1 MSMRNNDLTAAEKK
15 RKIKAANKKFIKKYK
30 LEDNPNVKIGILSEN
45 EDIGVVE
52 QFKTGNIAYDIL
64 TGGNFK
70 GLVNVVYGGPG
81 VGKSTAMR
89 DMIAYTQK
97 EYDAFGLYMNQEK
110 TMDRNYWEERG
121 VNFDQLQV
129 AEFETVEQSL
139 DMCNRCATGEVPVD
153 ILVIDTLQAL
163 APEGELYKGKD
174 TKSVSDNTMALIPR
188 LYSQFFRMYT
198 SLNTGL
204 SIVLVS
210 QIRTAGIGGGM
221 PFDGMTGG
229 NAIKH
234 YCNLIVRMNKSESL
248 TQWPYSV
255 AALPPHSYVVTYK
268 IDKIK
273 GANRY
278 KGLKLKGYF
287 VKGQFEKRF
296 NIIAIAKDL
305 GLHDGKTLQYPNP
318 EKPDEMIDYSARGL
332 NEMINGGDKRRLPK
346 EAVDYLETLLEPT
359 FLEIANKDIAPD
371 EDDEVDLT
379 VLDD

>member
-1 MSMRNNDLTAAEKK
+1 MSLRKNNLSNAEKK
-15 RKIKAANKKFIKKYK
+15 RKIKSSNKSFIKKYK

-45 EDIGVVE
+45 EDIGIIE
-52 QFKTGNIAYDIL
+52 QYKTGNIAYDIL
-64 TGGNFK
+64 TGGNFQ
-70 GLVNVVYGGPG
+70 GLVNVIYGGPG
-81 VGKSTAMR
+81 VGKSTFIR
-89 DMIAYTQK
+89 DMVAYTQK
-97 EYDAFGLYMNQEK
+97 EYDAFHLYMNQEK
-110 TMDRNYWEERG
+110 TMDRNYWDQAG
-121 VNFDQLQV
+121 VKFDQIQV

-139 DMCNRCATGEVPVD
+139 DMCNKAATGEVPVD
-153 ILVIDTLQAL
+153 ILTIDTLQAL

-204 SIVLVS
+204 SIMLVS

-234 YCNLIVRMNKSESL
+234 YCNLIVKMTKSESA

-255 AALPPHSYVVTYK
+255 PKLPPHSYVVTYK

-278 KGLKLKGYF
+278 KGLTLKGYF
-287 VKGQFEKRF
+287 YKGKFDKRF

-305 GLHDGKTLQYPNP
+305 GLHDGKTVIYKDTDGNDI
-318 EKPDEMIDYSARGL
+318 EYKARGL
-332 NEMINGGDKRRLPK
+332 KEMIESENRGLPN
-346 EAVDYLETLLEPT
+346 EAINYLETLLEPK
-359 FLEIANKDIAPD
+359 FLELANKEIDDIK
-371 EDDEVDLT
+371 DDNNDDLDLS